1 MRLPFTKKVSTYISI
16 TNSVTSKRINQT
28 TVEFSPPFSKGKKK
42 EGRRKRR
49 LNKNFRDLFQV
60 GPAGGRVRQ
69 ARTRFQLGGEA
80 AVAAAWV
87 AESAGAGAEE
97 EACWGLAEVAEAEA
111 SARGAEAAQGEGDR
125 GTSRGGTPSAAITNR
140 PYIISSSTRPSSYTP
155 FIPIICRRHTAN
167 TVRRPR
173 VIPPWISRWI
183 FAHATCKYIYIYI
196 YRHLIVCSPYYVI
209 FLESFTRRVFTRFPS
224 PESWQRI
231 VWRFLRL
238 FFFFLLYYLSS
249 NFYLIS
255 VLSNCRGYEKIVNY
269 LRNLYLHFSFR
280 LDDNVNCINCID
292 RSNLIYPLTSRFSCV
307 KPKLVNRL
315 RGWSLAGKSSRK
327 SRYRSGNT
335 N

>member
-28 TVEFSPPFSKGKKK
+28 TVEFSPPFSEGKKK

-173 VIPPWISRWI
+173 VIPPWISR
-183 FAHATCKYIYIYI
+183 
-196 YRHLIVCSPYYVI
+196 
-209 FLESFTRRVFTRFPS
+209 
-224 PESWQRI
+224 
-231 VWRFLRL
+231 
-238 FFFFLLYYLSS
+238 
-249 NFYLIS
+249 
-255 VLSNCRGYEKIVNY
+255 
-269 LRNLYLHFSFR
+269 
-280 LDDNVNCINCID
+280 
-292 RSNLIYPLTSRFSCV
+292 
-307 KPKLVNRL
+307 
-315 RGWSLAGKSSRK
+315 
-327 SRYRSGNT
+327 
-335 N
+335 